1 MSPNFKVIARTGE
14 PILHREDFWLPESPV
29 HDEETGITW
38 FTDTPRSVIYGFNV
52 KEGQKSLKRIEVGDL
67 VGCLALIDG
76 VRYPHLISLLLLLLR
91 ERKKKVRFFSLSSEG
106 RGGER
111 GRKGKGKNGWT
122 DVMGVR
128 VMAWPVSICGDII
141 G

>member
-29 HDEETGITW
+29 HDEETGTTW

-52 KEGQKSLKRIEVGDL
+52 KEGQKSLKRLEVGEL

-76 VRYPHLISLLLLLLR
+76 VRIYYAATARKLFFFER
-91 ERKKKVRFFSLSSEG
+91 EREREG
-106 RGGER
+106 
-111 GRKGKGKNGWT
+111 KWM
-122 DVMGVR
+122 D
-128 VMAWPVSICGDII
+128 
-141 G
+141 